1 MNDKDLDRHIL
12 IHAPI
17 NLHQV
22 DSPLEI
28 ADDLVDF
35 AQWSE
40 GALIGALMD
49 PVSCVSCVSWMYC
62 VNAAETHETFH
73 QESGMRYQVSS
84 SPILSTNW
92 AFAFPRYP
100 HSYPQDSLERAYF
113 YWARL
118 ASWPP
123 AAGDSEAPTCS
134 FVRQPDPHRSNRPL
148 IGQESWENRSLRLAV
163 ASGIAWRTSQCSM
176 ALPSSLN
183 VQMSTPAML
192 KVL

>member
-73 QESGMRYQVSS
+73 QESGMRYQTRLHRPDLSSDRVSLLPAPADLNPIRTLTRGHGPRLRGRS
-84 SPILSTNW
+84 SLRCPYVPLK
-92 AFAFPRYP
+92 
-100 HSYPQDSLERAYF
+100 RAAP
-113 YWARL
+113 WVGHDGIRL
-118 ASWPP
+118 PP
-123 AAGDSEAPTCS
+123 ARIDVAGSRFGAGTLDAPCANLGIT
-134 FVRQPDPHRSNRPL
+134 V
-148 IGQESWENRSLRLAV
+148 SW
-163 ASGIAWRTSQCSM
+163 
-176 ALPSSLN
+176 
-183 VQMSTPAML
+183 
-192 KVL
+192 